1 MQSLGAWW
9 HTALG
14 SPATALTAMEATGG
28 SRETCAAWD
37 SVSDSVSV
45 KYVGSQA
52 IML

>member
-14 SPATALTAMEATGG
+14 SPAMALTAMEATGG